1 MTLGVGPSDAAE
13 PFGEAVEGYRER
25 ITLSP
30 VLEAVLV
37 KAKQVAASMSSK

>member
-1 MTLGVGPSDAAE
+1 MMLGVGPSDTAE
-13 PFGEAVEGYRER
+13 PFGEVVEDYRER

-37 KAKQVAASMSSK
+37 KAKQVAVSMSGK